1 MNKRLHEKAHS
12 HVKKAIDEILSGS
25 LPSITSP
32 QRPSLPKLEIDE
44 MMKNEL
50 EPIKCTLNLNLKRS
64 SSPSSSTKTSSSDQS
79 SYPKKRL
86 RSRVKPASNEA
97 PSSSGHGTSS
107 RRHDT
112 WLRKMPFRPYFPLT
126 WSNSS
131 SLLYLACSRW
141 VCFKSCYFLFNFDS
155 LAFGNKIS
163 VWVYHHGAQN
173 FFIVHLLV
181 NDMDSTLDGTLFSQL
196 VIGHWLE
203 MIFIY
208 L

>member
-1 MNKRLHEKAHS
+1 LVEVVLFEKFNDLRGFGRRLFLPFDQLISYGTTTLNIEVVLGRQSPSFSLKLLRRMISIARKADERMRQLNIVNKRLHEKAHS
-12 HVKKAIDEILSGS
+12 HVKKAIDEILSG
-25 LPSITSP
+25 
-32 QRPSLPKLEIDE
+32 SLPKLEIDE

-112 WLRKMPFRPYFPLT
+112 
-126 WSNSS
+126 
-131 SLLYLACSRW
+131 
-141 VCFKSCYFLFNFDS
+141 
-155 LAFGNKIS
+155 
-163 VWVYHHGAQN
+163 
-173 FFIVHLLV
+173 
-181 NDMDSTLDGTLFSQL
+181 
-196 VIGHWLE
+196 
-203 MIFIY
+203 
-208 L
+208 

>member
-44 MMKNEL
+44 MMKNEVKYFRCARRAELFFQL

-112 WLRKMPFRPYFPLT
+112 
-126 WSNSS
+126 
-131 SLLYLACSRW
+131 
-141 VCFKSCYFLFNFDS
+141 
-155 LAFGNKIS
+155 
-163 VWVYHHGAQN
+163 
-173 FFIVHLLV
+173 
-181 NDMDSTLDGTLFSQL
+181 
-196 VIGHWLE
+196 
-203 MIFIY
+203 
-208 L
+208 